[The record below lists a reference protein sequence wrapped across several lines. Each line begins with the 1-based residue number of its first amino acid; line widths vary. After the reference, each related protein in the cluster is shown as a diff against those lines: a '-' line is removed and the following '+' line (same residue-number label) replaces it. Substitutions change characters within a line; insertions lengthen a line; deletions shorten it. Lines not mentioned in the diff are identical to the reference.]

1 MRRFLAALACLAAGI
16 LIGLWLRRPAPAPPA
31 AVIPLPAAPAPA
43 PRAVPPPAPGL
54 ACGMAASFHGNL
66 YPSLI
71 LSLGASHPEY
81 ARCLELE
88 IDHAAPDQPCE
99 VRIESNL
106 FQTPFFLSGLPGS
119 DRWMLHPELPWNY
132 DALRR
137 STQTLPVLFVVTA
150 RSGGHTA
157 QATLTCMVHPV
168 NEVVSRVYDRAAGA
182 WQDTSICF
190 AAFVNEDH
198 PWINQLLQEA
208 QAQGGVTHFSG
219 YEFGQVSVA
228 EQMQA
233 IWAALAARRLSY
245 VDLGTVSTADVSD
258 VATQYVR
265 FLDQSVR
272 DQGANCVDASVVIA
286 AIFRRIGLRPVLV
299 FRPGHC
305 FVAVYDSAAGGQLLA
320 LETTMLGANSFSAA
334 LVYGAQEL
342 QNTTANLGTPGYSL
356 VDIGTA
362 RAQGVRPIGYAE
374 AGP

>member
-1 MRRFLAALACLAAGI
+1 MRRFLGPLLCLAAGI
-16 LIGLWLRRPAPAPPA
+16 LIGLWLRRPAPPPA
-31 AVIPLPAAPAPA
+31 AVIPPPAEPAPPPPQAAAPAA
-43 PRAVPPPAPGL
+43 GL
-54 ACGMAASFHGNL
+54 ACQRAASFHGHI
-66 YPSLI
+66 YPSLVV
-71 LSLGASHPEY
+71 SLGPSHPEY
-81 ARCLELE
+81 ARCLALE
-88 IDHAAPDQPCE
+88 VDHAPADKPAE
-99 VRIESNL
+99 IRIESSL
-106 FQTPFFLSGLPGS
+106 FQAPFFLSAAPES
-119 DRWMLHPELPWNY
+119 DRWVLHPELPWNY

-137 STQTLPVLFVVTA
+137 SSQSLPVLFVLTVA
-150 RSGGHTA
+150 SGGRTA

-168 NEVVSRVYDRAAGA
+168 NEAVSRVYDRAAGA
-182 WQDTSICF
+182 WQDTSVCF

-208 QAQGGVTHFSG
+208 LAQGGVAHFTG

-233 IWAALAARRLSY
+233 IWTALAAKRLSY

-272 DQGANCVDASVVIA
+272 DQGANCVDASVLIA
-286 AIFRRIGLRPVLV
+286 SIFRRIGLRPVLV

-320 LETTMLGANSFSAA
+320 LETTMLGSSSFSSA

-356 VDIGTA
+356 VDIATA

-374 AGP
+374 GGG